1 MFLTRIEAGA
11 GLAGVKKLGFYR
23 AFGKRALDI
32 GLSSTG
38 LLLLSPLFLL
48 LAILIKLTSK
58 GSILYSQGR
67 AGLNGTIF
75 HILKFRSM
83 HIDAD
88 SAGPA
93 ITCAGD
99 RRITSVGRWLRRFK
113 LDELPQLWNV
123 LIGDMSLVGPR
134 PEHPLYVRGYTQEE
148 RRVFT
153 IRPGITDS
161 ASILYRHEEDLLRNA
176 PDLESF
182 YREVVLPHKLS
193 LNLTYVDNVSATRDL
208 SLIFRTITSLVTF
221 RSAPMHD

>member
-1 MFLTRIEAGA
+1 MFLTRIEAD

-32 GLSSTG
+32 GLSATG

-58 GSILYSQGR
+58 GPVLYGQGR
-67 AGLNGTIF
+67 VGLNGTIF

-83 HIDAD
+83 CIGAD
-88 SAGPA
+88 SVGPA

-123 LIGDMSLVGPR
+123 LMGDMSLVGPR
-134 PEHPLYVRGYTQEE
+134 PEHPLYVGGYTLEE

-161 ASILYRHEEDLLRNA
+161 ASILYRHEEDLLRSA
-176 PDLESF
+176 SDLESF
-182 YREVVLPHKLS
+182 YRRVVLPHKLS
-193 LNLTYVDNVSATRDL
+193 LNLAYVDDISAARDL
-208 SLIFRTITSLVTF
+208 SLIFRTITSLVTS
-221 RSAPMHD
+221 RSAPMHR